1 MLDNMKNS
9 TEKPTLEELFD
20 SKRLHQPSLSAS
32 SKFDD
37 DVKIRTLNSFH
48 SYNSLTTNK
57 YLILF
62 TVLFFS
68 CIPFYYFLLS
78 DVSVSNKSVIT
89 YTEQKSSIL
98 VEESSQNSK
107 LSDDLSS
114 SEFEYVENSYL
125 VSSSTDY
132 EKSFALK
139 TMVLENDT
147 QLYTSISLDDD
158 TFNSQEMSHN
168 HTF

>member
-1 MLDNMKNS
+1 M
-9 TEKPTLEELFD
+9 
-20 SKRLHQPSLSAS
+20 
-32 SKFDD
+32 
-37 DVKIRTLNSFH
+37 
-48 SYNSLTTNK
+48 
-57 YLILF
+57 
-62 TVLFFS
+62 
-68 CIPFYYFLLS
+68 
-78 DVSVSNKSVIT
+78 IT

-107 LSDDLSS
+107 LSYDLSS

-158 TFNSQEMSHN
+158 TFNSQEISHN